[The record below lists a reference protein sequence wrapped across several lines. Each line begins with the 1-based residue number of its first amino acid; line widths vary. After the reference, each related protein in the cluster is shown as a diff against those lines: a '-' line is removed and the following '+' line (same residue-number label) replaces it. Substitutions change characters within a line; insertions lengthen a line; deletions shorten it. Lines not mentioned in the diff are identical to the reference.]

1 MNKSTDNLKNVFL
14 FNETPKNKTFIA
26 TSSKRSSKLKKIS
39 QDLHNIL
46 PDSKVSNNIT
56 NKDYFYE
63 LEYNTLTQ
71 KNVSMLFLK
80 YKKKTAIY

>member
-1 MNKSTDNLKNVFL
+1 MNTSADNLKSVFL
-14 FNETPKNKTFIA
+14 FSEMPKNKTFIA

-46 PDSKVSNNIT
+46 PDSKISNNIT

-71 KNVSMLFLK
+71 KKCFYAFFK
-80 YKKKTAIY
+80 I